1 MRAGRAVVRA
11 GTAVVRAGTA
21 VVRAGTAVV
30 LAGSMACLSAPPAH
44 ATPHFI
50 VGTGQNPGVAVDAL
64 GTAYIGWKVN
74 VYAPQGDAV
83 QLCVLPAGARV
94 CASLATIPFPGAGYN
109 LGRVSVLLPGTPGV
123 VQVTVGRDLGP
134 NYRQYVATSGDG
146 GVTFGAPVAFGTG
159 FGIENDVLPD
169 GRIVSDGNGAG
180 TLSGAAYAPNGAQAG
195 IDRTALDDRGQFP
208 DIAVQGADAYIAG
221 SAAGPSAVV
230 RLPAGAD
237 WTNPAAWQ
245 HLPDV
250 NGEQPELA
258 PGPLGPV
265 ALLEPPPFSKRG
277 ELFTQRWTGLR
288 WTAPVDVGGVS
299 YNSSFALAGSG
310 TRLTGVFAGDPPGF
324 DYLLNMVTSTD
335 GGTLWSSEATIAV
348 SPTALYSLELAT
360 NPAGHGVAV
369 NGGDTDARPIWVYV
383 IDPRRANVAR
393 ARFGDTMVQA
403 RTDLGDCV
411 SEQRARIRIQAAR
424 GGDLVSPSGVLRSAR
439 VAVSRSRILH
449 RSRWSTLADL
459 RRTRAKRTATVR
471 LVPRQGRTRTLR
483 LTVRGCGRI
492 A

>member
-1 MRAGRAVVRA
+1 MRAGRVA
-11 GTAVVRAGTA
+11 
-21 VVRAGTAVV
+21 V
-30 LAGSMACLSAPPAH
+30 LAAMMVGLAAQPAT

-50 VGTGQNPGVAVDAL
+50 VGTGQNPGVAVDAV

-74 VYAPQGDAV
+74 VYADQGDAV
-83 QLCVLPAGARV
+83 QLCVLPAGARA
-94 CASLATIPFPGAGYN
+94 CSSLATIPFPGSGYN
-109 LGRVSVLLPGTPGV
+109 LGRVSVLLPGAPGI
-123 VQVTVGRDLGP
+123 VQVTVGRSQGP
-134 NYRQYVATSGDG
+134 DYRQYVATSGDG
-146 GVTFGAPVAFGTG
+146 GVSFGAPVAFGSG

-180 TLSGAAYAPNGAQAG
+180 DLSGAAYLPNGAQAA
-195 IDRTALDDRGQFP
+195 ISRTTLDDRGQFP

-230 RLPAGAD
+230 RLPAGANWLD
-237 WTNPAAWQ
+237 PAAWQ

-250 NGEQPELA
+250 NGEQPEIA

-265 ALLEPPPFSKRG
+265 ALLEPPPFAKRE

-299 YNSSFALAGSG
+299 YDSSFALAGSG
-310 TRLTGVFAGDPPGF
+310 SRLTGIWGVDPPGF
-324 DYLLNMVTSTD
+324 PYLLDMVISTD
-335 GGTLWSSEATIAV
+335 GGTLWSSEATLAV
-348 SPTALYSLELAT
+348 SPTALYTLELAT

-369 NGGDTDARPIWVYV
+369 DGGDTEARPIWVYV
-383 IDPRRANVAR
+383 IDPRKANVAR
-393 ARFGDTMVQA
+393 ARFGDTTVQL

-411 SEQRARIRIQAAR
+411 SEQRVRLRVQAAR

-439 VAVSRSRILH
+439 VSVSRSRVLH
-449 RSRWSTLADL
+449 RSRWSTLVDL
-459 RRTRAKRTATVR
+459 RRTRAKRTARVR
-471 LVPRQGRTRTLR
+471 LVPRHGRARTLR
-483 LTVRGCGRI
+483 LVVRGCGRI

>member
-1 MRAGRAVVRA
+1 VRAGRAVVRA
-11 GTAVVRAGTA
+11 GR
-21 VVRAGTAVV
+21 AVV
-30 LAGSMACLSAPPAH
+30 LAGSMACLCAVPAQ

-83 QLCVLPAGARV
+83 QLCVLPAGARA

-109 LGRVSVLLPGTPGV
+109 LGRVSVLLPGAPGV

-134 NYRQYVATSGDG
+134 NYRQYVAASGDG
-146 GVTFGAPVAFGTG
+146 GVTFGAAVAFGSG

-195 IDRTALDDRGQFP
+195 IDRTSLDDRGQFP

-265 ALLEPPPFSKRG
+265 ALLEPPPFSKRE

-299 YNSSFALAGSG
+299 YDSSFALAGSG
-310 TRLTGVFAGDPPGF
+310 TRLTGIWAVDPPGF
-324 DYLLNMVTSTD
+324 DYLLDMVTSTD
-335 GGTLWSSEATIAV
+335 GGTLWSSEATLAV
-348 SPTALYSLELAT
+348 SPTALYTLELAT

-369 NGGDTDARPIWVYV
+369 NGGDTEARPIWVYV
-383 IDPRRANVAR
+383 IDPRKANVAR

-424 GGDLVSPSGVLRSAR
+424 GGDLVTPSGVLRSAR
-439 VAVSRSRILH
+439 VSVSRSRILH
-449 RSRWSTLADL
+449 RGRWSSLVDL
-459 RRTRAKRTATVR
+459 RRTRARRTATVR
-471 LVPRQGRTRTLR
+471 LVPRHGRTRTLR
-483 LTVRGCGRI
+483 YVVRGCGRI

>member
-1 MRAGRAVVRA
+1 MRA
-11 GTAVVRAGTA
+11 GTAVA
-21 VVRAGTAVV
+21 
-30 LAGSMACLSAPPAH
+30 LAALMIGVAAQPAH

-50 VGTGQNPGVAVDAL
+50 VGTGQNPGVAVDAV

-74 VYAPQGDAV
+74 VYADQGDAV
-83 QLCVLPAGARV
+83 QLCVLPPGARA

-109 LGRVSVLLPGTPGV
+109 LGRVSVLLPGAPGV

-134 NYRQYVATSGDG
+134 NYSQYVATSADG
-146 GVTFGAPVAFGTG
+146 GVSFGAPVAFGSG

-180 TLSGAAYAPNGAQAG
+180 NLSGAAYLPNGAQAG
-195 IDRTALDDRGQFP
+195 IARTSLDDRGQFP

-230 RLPAGAD
+230 RLPGGANWVD
-237 WTNPAAWQ
+237 PAAWQ

-250 NGEQPELA
+250 NGEQPEIA

-265 ALLEPPPFSKRG
+265 ALLEPTPFAKRE

-310 TRLTGVFAGDPPGF
+310 TRLTGLWAVDPPGF
-324 DYLLNMVTSTD
+324 PYLLDMVTSTD
-335 GGTLWSSEATIAV
+335 GGTLWSSEATLAV
-348 SPTALYSLELAT
+348 SPTALYTLELAT

-383 IDPRRANVAR
+383 IDPRKANVAR
-393 ARFGDTMVQA
+393 ARFGDTTVQL

-411 SEQRARIRIQAAR
+411 SEQRVHLRVQAAR

-439 VAVSRSRILH
+439 VSVSRSRILH
-449 RSRWSTLADL
+449 RSRWSTLVDL
-459 RRTRAKRTATVR
+459 RRTRAKRTARVR
-471 LVPRQGRTRTLR
+471 LVPRHGRARTLR
-483 LTVRGCGRI
+483 LAVRGCGRI

>member
-1 MRAGRAVVRA
+1 MRAGRAVVL
-11 GTAVVRAGTA
+11 AVLVCAA
-21 VVRAGTAVV
+21 AQ
-30 LAGSMACLSAPPAH
+30 PAW

-50 VGTGQNPGVAVDAL
+50 VGTGQNPGVAVDAA

-74 VYAPQGDAV
+74 VYADQGDAV
-83 QLCVLPAGARV
+83 QLCGLPAGARR
-94 CASLATIPFPGAGYN
+94 CATLATIPFPGAGYN
-109 LGRVSVLLPGTPGV
+109 LGRVSVLLPGAPGV

-134 NYRQYVATSGDG
+134 RYSQYVATSGDG
-146 GVTFGAPVAFGTG
+146 GVTFGAPVAFGSG

-180 TLSGAAYAPNGAQAG
+180 NLSGAAYAPNGSQAA
-195 IDRTALDDRGQFP
+195 IDRTSLDDRGQFP

-230 RLPAGAD
+230 RLPAGANWAD
-237 WTNPAAWQ
+237 PAAWQ

-277 ELFTQRWTGLR
+277 ELFAQRWTGAR
-288 WTAPVDVGGVS
+288 WTAPVDVGGAS

-310 TRLTGVFAGDPPGF
+310 TRLTGIWAVNRPGSPYVL
-324 DYLLNMVTSTD
+324 DMVTSAD
-335 GGTLWSSEATIAV
+335 GGTLWSSEATIAT
-348 SPTALYSLELAT
+348 SPTALYTLELAT
-360 NPAGHGVAV
+360 DPAGHGIAV
-369 NGGDTDARPIWVYV
+369 NGGDTSARPIWAYV

-393 ARFGDTMVQA
+393 TRFGDTMVQL
-403 RTDLGDCV
+403 RTDLGDCI
-411 SEQRARIRIQAAR
+411 SEQRVRLRVQAAR

-439 VAVSRSRILH
+439 VSVRRSRILH
-449 RSRWSTLADL
+449 RSRWSTLVDL
-459 RRTRAKRTATVR
+459 RRARAKRTATLR
-471 LVPRQGRTRTLR
+471 LVPRHGRARTLR
-483 LTVRGCGRI
+483 LVVRGCRRI